1 MFLDTFLYT
10 LPRPRYTDLH
20 MNKQKSQVYFL
31 LAALIGSAIVS
42 FFIFKPFLYALILA
56 VVVATIFAPLHN
68 RILNRTKQYAGPAAI
83 ISTLSILVIVIIP
96 LSLLGTQIFK
106 EASSLYFYLVSGE
119 GSSIIASGTSHTLE
133 ALRSAFP
140 ALRDVSINV
149 NQYARDFL
157 SWLLPYWGSLFSNI
171 LKIAMSTFIF
181 LIALYYLFK
190 DGKKLRA
197 NITAISPLED
207 AYDSVIFEKVKRAIN
222 SVVKGNLIVALIQGA
237 LTAIGFLIFGV
248 PSAILWG
255 SVAAITAIIPGFGTS
270 LVLIPALIYLFL
282 VGNTFGFVGLLIW
295 GIIAVGL
302 IDNLLGPQLV
312 EKGIQIHPFL
322 ILLSVLGGLAL
333 FGPLGFLMGPI
344 ILSLLFTLAE
354 IYASIIS
361 RENI

>member
-1 MFLDTFLYT
+1 
-10 LPRPRYTDLH
+10 

-31 LAALIGSAIVS
+31 LAALIGAAIIS
-42 FFIFKPFLYALILA
+42 FFILKPFLYALVLA
-56 VVVATIFAPLHN
+56 AVVATIFAPVHK
-68 RILNRTKQYAGPAAI
+68 RILNKTKQRDGVASI
-83 ISTLSILVIVIIP
+83 ISTISILIIVIIP
-96 LSLLGTQIFK
+96 ISLLGTQIFK
-106 EASSLYFYLVSGE
+106 ESSSLYFYLVAGE
-119 GSSIIASGTSHTLE
+119 GSTIITTSTNHTLD

-140 ALRDVSINV
+140 AFRGVSINV

-171 LKIAMSTFIF
+171 LKLVMSTFIF

-197 NITAISPLED
+197 RITAISPLED
-207 AYDSVIFEKVKRAIN
+207 AYDTIIFEKVKRAIN
-222 SVVKGNLIVALIQGA
+222 SVVKGNLIVAMIQGA
-237 LTAIGFLIFGV
+237 LTALGFFIFGV
-248 PSAILWG
+248 PSAVLWG

-270 LVLIPALIYLFL
+270 IVLIPAIVYLFL
-282 VGNTFGFVGLLIW
+282 IGNMFGFVGLLIW
-295 GIIAVGL
+295 GALAVGL
-302 IDNLLGPQLV
+302 IDNLLGPKLV

>member
-1 MFLDTFLYT
+1 
-10 LPRPRYTDLH
+10 

-31 LAALIGSAIVS
+31 LAALIGSAVIS
-42 FFIFKPFLYALILA
+42 FFIFKPFLYALVLA
-56 VVVATIFAPLHN
+56 FVVATVFAPLHR
-68 RILNRTKQYAGPAAI
+68 RILIRTKQRAGLASI
-83 ISTLSILVIVIIP
+83 ISTASILIIVIIP
-96 LSLLGTQIFK
+96 ISLLGTQIFK
-106 EASSLYFYLVSGE
+106 EASSLYFYLVAGE
-119 GSSIIASGTSHTLE
+119 GSTIITSSTNHTLD
-133 ALRSAFP
+133 ALRNTFP
-140 ALRDVSINV
+140 AFRDVSINV

-171 LKIAMSTFIF
+171 LKIIMSTFIF

-197 NITAISPLED
+197 RITEISPLED
-207 AYDSVIFEKVKRAIN
+207 AYDSIIFEKVKRAIN

-237 LTAIGFLIFGV
+237 LTAIGFAIFGV
-248 PSAILWG
+248 PNAVLWG

-270 LVLIPALIYLFL
+270 IVIVPALIYLFFA
-282 VGNTFGFVGLLIW
+282 GNMFGFIGLLIW
-295 GIIAVGL
+295 GSLAVGL

-312 EKGIQIHPFL
+312 ERGIQIHPFL

-344 ILSLLFTLAE
+344 VLSLLFTLAE
-354 IYASIIS
+354 IYTSIIS